1 MVKVL
6 ISSSTLK
13 KIRLPNVL
21 VPFPWYMVV
30 WAANSDVMNGKRSDA
45 PALRLLRLPDGVG
58 NGPSTSGNTKP
69 NVKEEFLLVILG
81 TKYFL

>member
-1 MVKVL
+1 MVKFL

-21 VPFPWYMVV
+21 MPFPWYIVV
-30 WAANSDVMNGKRSDA
+30 WAANSDVMNGKRSEA
-45 PALRLLRLPDGVG
+45 PALLLLRLPSG

-69 NVKEEFLLVILG
+69 KVREESLLVVLG
-81 TKYFL
+81 TKYFYKN